1 MKESTKGYLAA
12 IISSLIIG
20 FSFLFVKVALVNGN
34 PLDILTHRFSIALLV
49 ILPFAIVKRKEISLK
64 KTDISTVLLMASLY
78 PILTFGFQIW
88 GLNYISSAE
97 AGIIQAIQ
105 PVLTMVAAII
115 ILTEKISGKQKLFT
129 FLSVF
134 GVLFIFIMQGI
145 NSGGSVLGYIIFILS
160 NIALA
165 LYVVLVRKYKTKFSV
180 FRLTFFCILLGTI
193 FFNALSI
200 SQHII
205 LPETGNFFA
214 PLLSIEYLVS
224 TLYLGILS
232 SLVTLALTNYSYSKI
247 EASKLGVFGNLVPVV
262 AIFAGVI
269 ILKDSLT
276 WVQIVGA
283 AIILTGI
290 IGVNSRKKTIITNF

>member
-12 IISSLIIG
+12 IVSSLIIG
-20 FSFLFVKVALVNGN
+20 FSFLFVKVALVHGN
-34 PLDILTHRFSIALLV
+34 PLDILTHRFSIALL
-49 ILPFAIVKRKEISLK
+49 IMLPFAIIKRKELSLK
-64 KTDISTVLLMASLY
+64 KTDISAVLLMALLY
-78 PILTFGFQIW
+78 PILAFGFQIW
-88 GLNYISSAE
+88 GLNHISSAE

-105 PVLTMVAAII
+105 PVLTMVTAII
-115 ILTEKISGKQKLFT
+115 ILKEKISGKQKLFT

-134 GVLFIFIMQGI
+134 GVLFIFLMQGI

-160 NIALA
+160 NVALA
-165 LYVVLVRKYKTKFSV
+165 LYVVLVRRYKEKFSV
-180 FRLTFFCILLGTI
+180 FQLTFFCITLGTL

-205 LPETGNFFA
+205 LSKTENFFE

-224 TLYLGILS
+224 TLYLGILA
-232 SLVTLALTNYSYSKI
+232 SLVTLALANYSYSKI

-262 AIFAGVI
+262 AIFSGVI
-269 ILKDSLT
+269 ILKDSLS

-283 AIILTGI
+283 AIILIGI
-290 IGVNSRKKTIITNF
+290 IGVNNRKK